1 MFYLLNVRFTKIST
15 KVKFSLLSYMS
26 EGLRE
31 SETSTTVPNYPSNN
45 RDDNFQYSSVERI
58 IITDKKLERWPGK
71 TRFL

>member
-1 MFYLLNVRFTKIST
+1 M
-15 KVKFSLLSYMS
+15 MS

-31 SETSTTVPNYPSNN
+31 SETLTTAPNYPSNN